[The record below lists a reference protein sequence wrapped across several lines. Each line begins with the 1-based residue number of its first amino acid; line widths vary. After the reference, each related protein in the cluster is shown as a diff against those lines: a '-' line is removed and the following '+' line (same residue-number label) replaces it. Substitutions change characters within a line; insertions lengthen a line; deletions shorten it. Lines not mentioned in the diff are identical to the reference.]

1 MLIDVVEEERQ
12 SDREEYINKKSKT
25 KNESRQ

>member
-1 MLIDVVEEERQ
+1 MLIDVVEEKKQR
-12 SDREEYINKKSKT
+12 DREEYINKKAKT